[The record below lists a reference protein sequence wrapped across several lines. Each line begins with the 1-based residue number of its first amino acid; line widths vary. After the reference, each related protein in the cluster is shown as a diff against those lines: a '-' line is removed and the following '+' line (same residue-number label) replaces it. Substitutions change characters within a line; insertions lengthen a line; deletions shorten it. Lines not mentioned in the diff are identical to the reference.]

1 MDILS
6 GNPVV
11 MHLTLMYFLRH
22 APDPDQYT
30 GKGKGIANDRVVHRY
45 TGPGRKMYCSWW
57 IPLKY
62 FHRALDWIVGH
73 HKALMKELGDTKV
86 ACFTLTP
93 EDKEQYDELVKCG
106 FTSTFEHLQPRLA
119 YFPVKVEEYDVYDTT
134 TKEFTQLAV
143 PLEMAPM

>member
-1 MDILS
+1 
-6 GNPVV
+6 
-11 MHLTLMYFLRH
+11 
-22 APDPDQYT
+22 
-30 GKGKGIANDRVVHRY
+30 
-45 TGPGRKMYCSWW
+45 MYCSWW
-57 IPLKY
+57 IPIKY

-93 EDKEQYDELVKCG
+93 EDKEQYNKLVMAG

-119 YFPVKVEEYDVYDTT
+119 YFPVKVEEYDVYDTA

-143 PLEMAPM
+143 PLELAPV